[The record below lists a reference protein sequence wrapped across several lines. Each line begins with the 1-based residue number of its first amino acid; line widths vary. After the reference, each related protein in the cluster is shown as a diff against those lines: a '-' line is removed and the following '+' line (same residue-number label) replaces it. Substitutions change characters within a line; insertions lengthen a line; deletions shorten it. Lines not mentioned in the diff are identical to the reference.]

1 MSSGNGCRKVVGREP
16 SLSNLSIH
24 QLLRSRVVMVDTER
38 YARHIS
44 LPDVGISGQECIDKA
59 KVLVVGAGGLGSPAL
74 LYLAAA
80 GIGHIGIIDD
90 DFVDL
95 SNLQRQIIHGETNIG
110 SLKVESAKTRLS
122 TINSSLKLTTWDVKL
137 SPDNASEIFAG
148 WDLVIDGTDNIPTRY
163 LIDDTCKIHDIP
175 WIYGSVYRFEGQL
188 SVFNF
193 DNGPCYRDLF
203 PEPPP
208 SSMIPSCAEGGVF
221 GVLPGVIGALQAT
234 EAIKII
240 LNKGEIVSGKL
251 MIYDAELLSFRTLK
265 FSKSVDT
272 EPNLSEVRKMFEDNG
287 WCDNST
293 TSESEI
299 KEPALSGNVMFNR
312 LSMLEY
318 QRRKAEGWKPFLI
331 DVRSDT
337 EYGQMKVSHT
347 DLQVPHEEILSKIDS
362 IPINQDIIILCRS
375 GMRSQTAAMYL
386 LNSGYNGQNLYNLD
400 GGIIA
405 WRKHLPNDI
414 E

>member
-1 MSSGNGCRKVVGREP
+1 MAGREP

-24 QLLRSRVVMVDTER
+24 QSPRSRMVMVDTER

-44 LPDVGISGQECIDKA
+44 LPDVGISGQERIDKA

-80 GIGHIGIIDD
+80 GIGNIGIIDD

-95 SNLQRQIIHGETNIG
+95 SNLQRQIIHGETTIG
-110 SLKVESAKTRLS
+110 SLKVESAKTRLL

-137 SPDNASEIFAG
+137 SPDNASNIFSG

-163 LIDDTCKIHDIP
+163 LIDDTCKLLDIP

-251 MIYDAELLSFRTLK
+251 MIYDAELLSFRTLN
-265 FSKSVDT
+265 FSRSVDT
-272 EPNLSEVRKMFEDNG
+272 QPNLSEVRKMFEDNG
-287 WCDNST
+287 WCNSST
-293 TSESEI
+293 TSDGEI

-331 DVRSDT
+331 DVRSDI
-337 EYGQMKVSHT
+337 EYGQMKVSYT

-362 IPINQDIIILCRS
+362 IPIDRDIIILCRS

>member
-1 MSSGNGCRKVVGREP
+1 M
-16 SLSNLSIH
+16 
-24 QLLRSRVVMVDTER
+24 
-38 YARHIS
+38 
-44 LPDVGISGQECIDKA
+44 
-59 KVLVVGAGGLGSPAL
+59 
-74 LYLAAA
+74 
-80 GIGHIGIIDD
+80 
-90 DFVDL
+90 
-95 SNLQRQIIHGETNIG
+95 
-110 SLKVESAKTRLS
+110 
-122 TINSSLKLTTWDVKL
+122 
-137 SPDNASEIFAG
+137 
-148 WDLVIDGTDNIPTRY
+148 
-163 LIDDTCKIHDIP
+163 
-175 WIYGSVYRFEGQL
+175 
-188 SVFNF
+188 FNF

-272 EPNLSEVRKMFEDNG
+272 QPNLSEVRKMFEDNG

-293 TSESEI
+293 TSEGEI

-362 IPINQDIIILCRS
+362 IPTNQDIIILCRS

>member
-1 MSSGNGCRKVVGREP
+1 MAGREP

-24 QLLRSRVVMVDTER
+24 QSPRSRMVMVDTER

-44 LPDVGISGQECIDKA
+44 LPDVGISGQERIDKA

-80 GIGHIGIIDD
+80 GIGNIGIIDD

-95 SNLQRQIIHGETNIG
+95 SNLQRQIIHGETTIG
-110 SLKVESAKTRLS
+110 SLKVESAKTRLL

-137 SPDNASEIFAG
+137 SPDNASNIFSG

-163 LIDDTCKIHDIP
+163 LIDDTCKLLDIP

-251 MIYDAELLSFRTLK
+251 MIYDAELLSFKTLN
-265 FSKSVDT
+265 FSRSVDT
-272 EPNLSEVRKMFEDNG
+272 QPNLSEVRKMFEDNG
-287 WCDNST
+287 WCDSST
-293 TSESEI
+293 TSDGEI

-337 EYGQMKVSHT
+337 EYGQMKVSYT

-362 IPINQDIIILCRS
+362 IPIDRDIIILCRS
-375 GMRSQTAAMYL
+375 GMRSQTAALYL

-414 E
+414 Q

>member
-1 MSSGNGCRKVVGREP
+1 MAGREP

-24 QLLRSRVVMVDTER
+24 QSPRSRMVMVDTER

-44 LPDVGISGQECIDKA
+44 LPDVGISGQERIDKA

-80 GIGHIGIIDD
+80 GIGNIGIIDD

-95 SNLQRQIIHGETNIG
+95 SNLQRQIIHGETTIG
-110 SLKVESAKTRLS
+110 SLKVESAKTRLL

-137 SPDNASEIFAG
+137 SPDNASNIFSG

-163 LIDDTCKIHDIP
+163 LIDDTCKLLDIP

-251 MIYDAELLSFRTLK
+251 MIYDAELLSFRTLN
-265 FSKSVDT
+265 FSRSVDT
-272 EPNLSEVRKMFEDNG
+272 QPNLSEVRKMFEDNG
-287 WCDNST
+287 WCDSST
-293 TSESEI
+293 TSDGEI

-331 DVRSDT
+331 DVRSDI
-337 EYGQMKVSHT
+337 EYGQMKVSYT

-362 IPINQDIIILCRS
+362 IPIDRDIIILCRS
-375 GMRSQTAAMYL
+375 GMRSQTAALYL

-400 GGIIA
+400 GGLIA